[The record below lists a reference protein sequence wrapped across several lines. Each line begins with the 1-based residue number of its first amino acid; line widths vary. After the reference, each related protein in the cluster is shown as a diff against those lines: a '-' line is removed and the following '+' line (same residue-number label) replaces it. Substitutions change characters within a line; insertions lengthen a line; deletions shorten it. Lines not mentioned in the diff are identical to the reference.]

1 MGDVIGR
8 DVEKLLDNLEKNII
22 REDKTIFKNL
32 KKKNYS
38 TKVQQSERGTKTEKD
53 EQD

>member
-32 KKKNYS
+32 KKKKLFHQSS
-38 TKVQQSERGTKTEKD
+38 TE
-53 EQD
+53 